1 MIFNTAL
8 IIIKHL
14 QVAEYRIL
22 NNRRKNSLTIGP
34 DPTPDHSRKPNEAA
48 HGHHFTS
55 QKQTHQ
61 WDMPFWGSDECR
73 PSAPCLFFYLQS
85 SCSVVFL
92 SYRSVNF
99 PYQHFLSAA
108 YLDATELFQS
118 WISEA
123 LQSSAGSTI
132 TADICNFH
140 DSGIPFA
147 TTPMH
152 QIKDLGGLLNSD
164 I

>member
-1 MIFNTAL
+1 M
-8 IIIKHL
+8 
-14 QVAEYRIL
+14 AEYRIL
-22 NNRRKNSLTIGP
+22 NNSRQNSLTIGP

-61 WDMPFWGSDECR
+61 WNMSFWGSDECR

-108 YLDATELFQS
+108 YLDAMHRI
-118 WISEA
+118 ISELDFRSA
-123 LQSSAGSTI
+123 SVLGWLYYNSRYLQLS
-132 TADICNFH
+132 
-140 DSGIPFA
+140 
-147 TTPMH
+147 
-152 QIKDLGGLLNSD
+152 
-164 I
+164 